1 MASLV
6 DIVHVPSSGASSA
19 GSEARQCMVA
29 LHNYDPLHS
38 GAFGRPPQDQLS
50 LKKGDIVTAYGDMDV
65 NGFYRID
72 VLFSSL
78 MKSLFLFIKLIQSVE
93 AIFRGISWQL
103 QHSSVLLLHFL
114 ISNGLI
120 QLPQQFYTSAL
131 DCIPTTIT
139 TITSTT
145 TTSTSILQANLP
157 RSF

>member
-72 VLFSSL
+72 VLIIFIADEKPISL
-78 MKSLFLFIKLIQSVE
+78 YKTDTK
-93 AIFRGISWQL
+93 
-103 QHSSVLLLHFL
+103 
-114 ISNGLI
+114 
-120 QLPQQFYTSAL
+120 
-131 DCIPTTIT
+131 C
-139 TITSTT
+139 
-145 TTSTSILQANLP
+145 
-157 RSF
+157 

>member
-1 MASLV
+1 MAILV
-6 DIVHVPSSGASSA
+6 DIVHVPSSRASSA
-19 GSEARQCMVA
+19 GSDAHQYVVA

-38 GAFGRPPQDQLS
+38 GLLDDR
-50 LKKGDIVTAYGDMDV
+50 LKISCRSRKVTLWQRMEDMDV

-114 ISNGLI
+114 ISSGLI

-131 DCIPTTIT
+131 DCIGGFQCHAIP
-139 TITSTT
+139 
-145 TTSTSILQANLP
+145 N
-157 RSF
+157 RSK